1 MSEIPKERW
10 ELRLENFGKALSQ
23 LQKACDQEFYT
34 DLERSGLV
42 KTFEFSY
49 ELAWKT
55 LKDLLAYEG
64 FEAESPRG
72 VFRQSFES
80 RYLEEND
87 CETFLDDLDKRNRL
101 SHTYNESMAMEAE
114 KLIKIRYLPT
124 LLKLRQRL
132 ESKRAR

>member
-1 MSEIPKERW
+1 M
-10 ELRLENFGKALSQ
+10 KALK
-23 LQKACDQEFYT
+23 LKAQ
-34 DLERSGLV
+34 
-42 KTFEFSY
+42 
-49 ELAWKT
+49 
-55 LKDLLAYEG
+55 
-64 FEAESPRG
+64 RG

-80 RYLEEND
+80 RYLEEDD
-87 CETFLDDLDKRNRL
+87 CETFLDALDKRHRL

>member
-1 MSEIPKERW
+1 M
-10 ELRLENFGKALSQ
+10 KALK
-23 LQKACDQEFYT
+23 LKAQ
-34 DLERSGLV
+34 G
-42 KTFEFSY
+42 
-49 ELAWKT
+49 
-55 LKDLLAYEG
+55 
-64 FEAESPRG
+64 G

-87 CETFLDDLDKRNRL
+87 CETFLDALDKRNRL

-132 ESKRAR
+132 ESKRGR

>member
-34 DLERSGLV
+34 NLERLGLV

-64 FEAESPRG
+64 FEAESPRE

-87 CETFLDDLDKRNRL
+87 CETFLDTLDKRNRL
-101 SHTYNESMAMEAE
+101 SHTYNESVAMEAE

-132 ESKRAR
+132 ESKRGR

>member
-10 ELRLENFGKALSQ
+10 ELRLENFGKALNQ
-23 LQKACDQEFYT
+23 LQKACDQESYT

-64 FEAESPRG
+64 YDAESPRV
-72 VFRQSFES
+72 VFRQSFEAK
-80 RYLEEND
+80 YLEEND
-87 CETFLDDLDKRNRL
+87 CETFLDALDKRNRL
-101 SHTYNESMAMEAE
+101 SHTYNESLAMEAE
-114 KLIKIRYLPT
+114 KLIKIRYLPK
-124 LLKLRQRL
+124 LLKLHQRL
-132 ESKRAR
+132 ESKSAR